1 MKIVIY
7 STETNVAD
15 ADGTETDCQMTLND
29 QRFTVAGP
37 SGVCVRANKCPHG
50 VF

>member
-1 MKIVIY
+1 MKY
-7 STETNVAD
+7 STVTNVAD
-15 ADGTETDCQMTLND
+15 ADGTETDCQTTLND
-29 QRFTVAGP
+29 QRFTVIGP